1 MFRRL
6 IATDADWTT
15 RIASLVL
22 GIVFF
27 PHGAQK
33 MLGWFGGPG
42 FAGEMEILTV
52 LAGLPAVVAF
62 LVILGE
68 FFGSLGLIFGFLS
81 RAAAAG
87 IAIIMAG
94 AVAVEHWRHGFF
106 MNWFGQQAG
115 EGFEYHL
122 LALTLC
128 ALVMIRGAG
137 AASVDHALTGGELN
151 RGES

>member
-6 IATDADWTT
+6 TATDASWAT
-15 RIASLVL
+15 RIASLTL

-42 FAGEMEILTV
+42 FAGEMELLT
-52 LAGLPAVVAF
+52 GIGIPAFFAF

-68 FFGSLGLIFGFLS
+68 FFGALGLIVGFLS

-87 IAIIMAG
+87 IAVIMAG
-94 AVAVEHWRHGFF
+94 AVFIAHLQHGFF
-106 MNWFGQQAG
+106 MNWSGQQPG

-122 LALTLC
+122 LALALC
-128 ALVMIRGAG
+128 AVVMIRGSGAG
-137 AASVDHALTGGELN
+137 SVDRALAA
-151 RGES
+151 RG